1 MENNPVNP
9 VRPDAWINNVKQLTY
24 KINSLKDEFSKVL
37 NDWEDVRD
45 EAGESGKAE
54 IDAMFRKLSDAKNSL
69 CTLKG
74 GRRKNRRT
82 RKHRR

>member
-9 VRPDAWINNVKQLTY
+9 VRPDAWLNNVNQLTY
-24 KINSLKDEFSKVL
+24 KINSLKSEFSKIL

-54 IDAMFRKLSDAKNSL
+54 IDEMFRKLSDAKNSL

-74 GRRKNRRT
+74 GRRKHRRT